1 MATKAKI
8 LVAEHEQ
15 IVMKDIENLLIDWG
29 YSVPDVPLAQEE
41 LFNTIEQRKPDLV
54 ILGSGINDE
63 VEKVKVAR
71 QISSQFN
78 IAVIVLV
85 SWVTEEVKKVILAL
99 QSIYCMMRPFDK
111 DELQKMVE
119 QALVQNKN

>member
-29 YSVPDVPLAQEE
+29 YSVPDLPLAQEE

-63 VEKVKVAR
+63 VKKVKVAR

-78 IAVIVLV
+78 IAVIVLL

>member
-29 YSVPDVPLAQEE
+29 YSVPDRPLAQEE

-71 QISSQFN
+71 QINSQFN

-85 SWVTEEVKKVILAL
+85 SWVTEEIKKVILAL

>member
-29 YSVPDVPLAQEE
+29 YSVPDLPLAQEE